1 MIVSSA
7 TGGALAPAEIAA
19 PLRVILKRQP
29 NVRVVMGEVRGFD
42 LDARRV
48 IVDPLPEDE
57 EAMTFPYDTLIV
69 AGGSRYSYFGHDEWR
84 QFAHEIKSLESVV
97 AVRQRIF
104 AAFETAE
111 LEQDP
116 ERREAWLTFVVVG
129 GGPTGVEMA
138 GQIAELAHDTSPH
151 SFRSADPRRAR
162 ILLLEASDRL
172 LPTFLPRLSAKAARA
187 LEKLGV
193 TPLLHRRSST
203 SMSTRSTH
211 GAPTARPSAYPRERS
226 SGPPASSPPSSPA
239 RSQTPAASSSAAGD
253 GSP

>member
-97 AVRQRIF
+97 EVRQRIF
-104 AAFETAE
+104 AGV
-111 LEQDP
+111 
-116 ERREAWLTFVVVG
+116 RE
-129 GGPTGVEMA
+129 
-138 GQIAELAHDTSPH
+138 
-151 SFRSADPRRAR
+151 RRAR
-162 ILLLEASDRL
+162 TGSRAPRGVADVRGRRGRPDRGRDGR
-172 LPTFLPRLSAKAARA
+172 TD
-187 LEKLGV
+187 
-193 TPLLHRRSST
+193 RR
-203 SMSTRSTH
+203 
-211 GAPTARPSAYPRERS
+211 ARPRHIAPQLPLR
-226 SGPPASSPPSSPA
+226 
-239 RSQTPAASSSAAGD
+239 
-253 GSP
+253 